1 MTQRLVQSTVA
12 GPVAVFADPLVWDVV
27 CTNLPILL
35 RRGGVTVED
44 GRAVTFADIHSP
56 TVHSLIFSCGYV
68 PY

>member
-1 MTQRLVQSTVA
+1 MTQRIVLGTTA
-12 GPVAVFADPLVWDVV
+12 DPLTVFADPLVWDVV

-35 RRGGVTVED
+35 RRGGVTLED
-44 GRAVTFADIHSP
+44 GWVETFADIHSP